1 MPEGSN
7 PHEVMRRIHLPRV
20 IAIIFMTIIQNLDD
34 ADVGYAEAEDAG

>member
-7 PHEVMRRIHLPRV
+7 PHELTRRIRLPRV
-20 IAIIFMTIIQNLDD
+20 MAIIFMTIIKNLDD